1 MGIAIDLIIL
11 AIFILSIYLG
21 YRKGLVN
28 EVFKMMTFFLAII
41 ISFVIYI
48 PVTNIVIN
56 NTQIDDNIK
65 SFLVEKCADEK
76 KENVDTEKLQTSQV
90 VEKYIKSYTDDIK
103 KDGIE
108 AVAQE
113 LSVIIVKV
121 GVFVV
126 LFTVARFALFFVK
139 IFANILTALPI
150 IKECNKTGGFLYG
163 VIRGLIVIWVI
174 LAFASIVLPM
184 TQNAL
189 IQEGIQ
195 KSFIT
200 KFLYDYNILL
210 MILF

>member
-65 SFLVEKCADEK
+65 SFLVEKCADDN
-76 KENVDTEKLQTSQV
+76 KENVDTEKLQTSKV

-103 KDGIE
+103 KDGVE
-108 AVAQE
+108 VVAQE

-139 IFANILTALPI
+139 IFANILTSLPI

-163 VIRGLIVIWVI
+163 VIRGLIIIWVI

-184 TQNAL
+184 MQNTL